1 LGLLRLLGQFGQLYR
16 LHRLGQS
23 RLLIR
28 LVQLRLLGQLHPP
41 LRLRLSL
48 QLDQSRRRLDQL
60 RP

>member
-1 LGLLRLLGQFGQLYR
+1 LFQLLQL
-16 LHRLGQS
+16 H
-23 RLLIR
+23 
-28 LVQLRLLGQLHPP
+28 LLGQLHPP